1 MVARAK
7 SEDDDMAWHEY
18 ELDPVDVAIME
29 LLRKDSR
36 APFVKIGQHV
46 SLSAGAV
53 NARITKLVDDRVLRI
68 VGAVRPES
76 LGFDCLATSLFTY
89 RGDVAALAAEFQE
102 HPNITFMAQ
111 LTNHY
116 NVLCE
121 IGASDDV
128 ELAEI
133 VSEQLLSREQV
144 DGFTIQRHLEV
155 FKWQTQGWLPPADAT
170 SAAAAN
176 REPDELDIA
185 LLWAL
190 VETPRASFKEL
201 ADKVGEPYWA
211 VRKRTQALFA
221 DGLINATAMMDKLST
236 SPECMASIG
245 ITLRG
250 DMATGVK
257 TLTKMPEV
265 KLLLST
271 SGDANLSCEVTCPT
285 PQDLAR
291 ITRKICAL
299 KDVGAVVCR
308 PYARILKVPIPWRFD
323 TVRLD

>member
-1 MVARAK
+1 
-7 SEDDDMAWHEY
+7 MAAYEY
-18 ELDPVDVAIME
+18 ELDPVDRDIVE

-36 APFVKIGQHV
+36 APLVRIGRHV

-53 NARITKLVDDRVLRI
+53 NARINKLVDDRILRV

-76 LGFDCLATSLFTY
+76 LGFSCLGTALFTY
-89 RGDVAALAAEFQE
+89 RGDVTALADELRS
-102 HPNITFMAQ
+102 HRNVTFMAQ

-121 IGASDDV
+121 LGAGDDV
-128 ELAEI
+128 ELAEL
-133 VSEQLLSREQV
+133 VSELLLARDQV
-144 DGFTIQRHLEV
+144 DDFTIQRHLEV
-155 FKWQTQGWLPPADAT
+155 FKWQTQGWLRPAETDR
-170 SAAAAN
+170 AAS
-176 REPDELDIA
+176 REPDQLDVS

-190 VETPRASFKEL
+190 VETPRASYKEL
-201 ADKVGEPYWA
+201 ADRVGEPYWA

-221 DGLINATAMMDKLST
+221 DGLINATAMMDTLST

-245 ITLRG
+245 ITMRG
-250 DMATGVK
+250 DMATGIK
-257 TLTKMPEV
+257 ALTRMPEV

-271 SGDANLSCEVTCPT
+271 SGEVNLSTEVTCQT

-291 ITRKICAL
+291 LVRRICAL
-299 KDVGAVVCR
+299 EDVGSVVCR

-323 TVRLD
+323 PVPVE